1 MSIFTKCKPSRGC
14 VVVIGVEVEQ
24 LSQAIMDKVRQDD
37 LSLYQVNHVDDQST
51 LQVMQE
57 QAFIALSVNLL
68 DADAVSKIFNVIEK
82 AGHQVELLIFQPQAP
97 VAVNTIDLTEQ
108 YIQSRWQ
115 LTGISSIHI
124 AQTAI
129 KQMLLVKRG
138 TVIFLGSVHAISP
151 SAGWLADSALQAG
164 IRALS
169 QSLARE
175 FQPQGIHISYVV
187 LNQWST
193 DNVETAQAIADTCW
207 YVHQQH
213 ESAWSQELT
222 TY

>member
-1 MSIFTKCKPSRGC
+1 MGIFTKCKASQGC
-14 VVVIGVEVEQ
+14 VMVVGVEVEQ
-24 LSQAIMDKVRQDD
+24 LSQAILSKVHQDS
-37 LSLYQVNHVDDQST
+37 LILYQVNHVEAVATPQFR
-51 LQVMQE
+51 QE
-57 QAFIALSVNLL
+57 QGFIAVNANLL
-68 DADAVSKIFNVIEK
+68 AVDAVKQVFHLIEK

-97 VAVNTIDLTEQ
+97 VPINTVDLTEQ
-108 YIQSRWQ
+108 YLQSRWQ

-129 KQMLLVKRG
+129 KKMLLVKRG

-193 DNVETAQAIADTCW
+193 DNSETAQAIASTCW
-207 YVHQQH
+207 NVHQQH
-213 ESAWSQELT
+213 DSAWSQELT
-222 TY
+222 VY